1 MAIFVWLFSPNIISS
16 KAGKINLPVWFLV
29 LKNLR
34 GLQNCPVDK
43 SWVSFEKFRKFSII
57 RALRLSNLDPWELRK
72 PGLKWPTLL

>member
-1 MAIFVWLFSPNIISS
+1 MAIFVWLFSPNIISY

-43 SWVSFEKFRKFSII
+43 SWVSFEKFRKFSNLG
-57 RALRLSNLDPWELRK
+57 ALKLPSLDPRELRK
-72 PGLKWPTLL
+72 TGLK